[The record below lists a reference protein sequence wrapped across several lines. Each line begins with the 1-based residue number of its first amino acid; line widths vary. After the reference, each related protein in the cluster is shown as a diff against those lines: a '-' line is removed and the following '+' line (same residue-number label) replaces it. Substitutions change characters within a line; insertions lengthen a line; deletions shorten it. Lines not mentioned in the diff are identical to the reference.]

1 MTGLPP
7 TRLLGWVSVRPVG
20 GIQVTHFA
28 ASGRPAARRL
38 GASTDSAG
46 ALGELSREVLR
57 EHLLAQKPRG
67 LRR

>member
-1 MTGLPP
+1 MRPE
-7 TRLLGWVSVRPVG
+7 LLKPDFSGALG
-20 GIQVTHFA
+20 
-28 ASGRPAARRL
+28 GRPAARRL

-46 ALGELSREVLR
+46 ALGELSREVRR